1 MIHYTLVVLE
11 TLWQY
16 GHLIYQLRPCN
27 KNNNVYTVH
36 SFLMMWKSLLDI
48 RHKNE
53 IIIIG
58 INNNNM
64 YTHSTIKYSVHVH
77 HQLT

>member
-1 MIHYTLVVLE
+1 MIHYTSVVLE

-16 GHLIYQLRPCN
+16 DHLIYQLRPCN
-27 KNNNVYTVH
+27 KNINLNTVH
-36 SFLMMWKSLLDI
+36 AFFMMWKSLPNI

-58 INNNNM
+58 IYNNM
-64 YTHSTIKYSVHVH
+64 YTCSTIKYNVR